1 MEDLIPFLGRFH
13 VVALHLPIG
22 ILALVAGLEVYFS
35 YSPRERPDLLS
46 NIWLLGTCAALV
58 TGGLGYLLSLSGGYN
73 EAAVALH
80 QIWGVATTFIG
91 LLGWIAFGLAIRRSR
106 AWTITISAAQIA
118 SLSFAGHL
126 GGNLTHGPE
135 FLFEHAPNPVR
146 ALAGFELRKP
156 PRPAITTLDE
166 ADVFLDIVQPILEQ
180 RCTSCHNPSKTK
192 GELLLNSYA
201 NIMKGGETARAV
213 VAGDLSAS
221 ELSVRI
227 NLDPAHDDF
236 MPSGGKTPLTAEQT
250 QVLDWWI
257 QIGAP
262 GTATISSFNITP
274 SIRSLLNQVLG
285 QKDQPTPSVVEPKI
299 IPSPTTDQAVI
310 LKLEAMGFD
319 VNHVSLTDPRLSVDY
334 YPVDTPSISDE
345 KMRALLGIQ
354 ENLISLNLGDC
365 GLSDD
370 QLSIVAQ
377 LTQLKKLNLHS
388 NPITDAGLAAL
399 APLENLEHL
408 VLHST
413 TLTDAA
419 LPALDALPKLKHAFL
434 WGSQVTASRPY
445 IVLGP

>member
-1 MEDLIPFLGRFH
+1 MEDLIPFFGRFH

-22 ILALVAGLEVYFS
+22 ILALVAGLELYFS
-35 YSPRERPDLLS
+35 FSTRERPALLG
-46 NIWLLGTCAALV
+46 NIWLLGTLAALV
-58 TGGLGYLLSLSGGYN
+58 TSGLGYLLSLSGGYN
-73 EAAVALH
+73 EDAVALH
-80 QIWGVATTFIG
+80 QIWAAATTFIA
-91 LLGWIAFGLAIRRSR
+91 LIGWVAFGLLNRRGK
-106 AWTITISAAQIA
+106 AWTIIISGVQIA

-146 ALAGFELRKP
+146 ALAGFEPRKA
-156 PRPAITTLDE
+156 PRPAITTLND

-192 GELLLNSYA
+192 GELLLDSYA
-201 NIMKGGETARAV
+201 NIMKGGETAAAV
-213 VAGDLSAS
+213 VVGDLGAS

-262 GTATISSFNITP
+262 GTAQIASLNIEP

-285 QKDQPTPSVVEPKI
+285 QKAEPTPVVVEPEI
-299 IPSPTTDQAVI
+299 VQAPVTDRPVI
-310 LKLEAMGFD
+310 MKLEAMGFD
-319 VNHVSLTDPRLSVDY
+319 VNQVSLTDRRLSIVY
-334 YPVDTPSISDE
+334 YPVDTQPISDE
-345 KMRALLGIQ
+345 KVRALLSIR
-354 ENLISLNLGDC
+354 ENLIRLNLGDC

-377 LTQLKKLNLHS
+377 LTELKKLNIHS
-388 NPITDAGLAAL
+388 NPITDSGMTAL
-399 APLENLEHL
+399 APLVNLEHL

-413 TLTDAA
+413 ALTDAS
-419 LPALDALPKLKHAFL
+419 LPALDALPKLKRAFL